1 MILTRFTL
9 GLALLAALAA
19 GCHRVPV
26 TGRRA
31 LNIVDAT
38 EVANMSRAEFENMKT
53 IYRISRNRT
62 QIEQLRRVGENLS
75 RVIPWWELGG
85 AEWEWVV
92 FDAPSEINAFAM
104 SGGKVG
110 VFSGLFR
117 LVENDAQLAAV
128 ISHEIAHVTAKHV
141 DERLSQMLAGETLGM
156 VSQVAG
162 AVAGSAA
169 IYNIAGGSYLAAVGI
184 GQSSP
189 AFDRQ
194 KELEADEI
202 GLIYM
207 ADAGYDPREAVTVLD
222 KLDVLENG
230 AQSNN
235 MTPARGATHP
245 TNPTRIARMLE
256 AMPRALEIYEAKNG
270 GLTDGP
276 AVVAPANAPPGTI
289 R

>member
-1 MILTRFTL
+1 MKNARIISLIAVSA
-9 GLALLAALAA
+9 ALLSS
-19 GCHRVPV
+19 CYQVPV

-31 LNIVDAT
+31 LNLVDPAQ
-38 EVANMSRAEFENMKT
+38 VAEMSRTEFESMKVS
-53 IYRISRNRT
+53 YKLSRNRA
-62 QIEQLRRVGENLS
+62 QIEQLQRVGEKIRS
-75 RVIPWWELGG
+75 VVPWWDVGG

-156 VSQVAG
+156 VGQVGGAVVGGVAG
-162 AVAGSAA
+162 
-169 IYNIAGGSYLAAVGI
+169 YNLGGGAYLAAAGI
-184 GQSSP
+184 GAASP
-189 AFDRQ
+189 AFDRS

-207 ADAGYDPREAVTVLD
+207 AEAGYDPREAVKVLD

-230 AQSNN
+230 AQSTNLK
-235 MTPARGATHP
+235 PDYGATHP
-245 TNPTRIARMLE
+245 TNPARIARMLE
-256 AMPRALEIYEAKNG
+256 LMPKAIEIYKETPEG
-270 GLTDGP
+270 
-276 AVVAPANAPPGTI
+276 ANTSATQEVL
-289 R
+289 